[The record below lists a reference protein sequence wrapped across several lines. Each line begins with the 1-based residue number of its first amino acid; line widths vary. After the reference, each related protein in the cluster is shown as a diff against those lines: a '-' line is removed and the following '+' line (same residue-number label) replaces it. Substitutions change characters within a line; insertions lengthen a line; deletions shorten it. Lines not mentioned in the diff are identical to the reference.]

1 MNKVPLKPLEYKVLI
16 ELLTENEQTKGG
28 IFLPQSTIDRQ
39 EMAREVGVL
48 VESGPLAFQDP
59 DWIEFP
65 KSGDKVFFD
74 RYAGSLINIKG
85 KKYRLINDKNIAG
98 IVTGE
103 LEE

>member
-1 MNKVPLKPLEYKVLI
+1 MIRPLEYKVLI
-16 ELLTENEQTKGG
+16 ELLPENEQTKGG

-39 EMAREVGVL
+39 EMAREVGILKDV
-48 VESGPLAFQDP
+48 GALAFQDP
-59 DWIEFP
+59 DWPDAP
-65 KSGDKVFFD
+65 KVGDKVFFD
-74 RYAGSLINIKG
+74 RYAGSLVNIKG